1 MKRQTNKAAMDALL
15 KMRQNLEVQVGWF
28 ENSKYSNGQSIGG
41 IAAVQNYGATI
52 SHPGGTPYFMNEDGQ
67 IQFVSL
73 QNSKAG
79 QLPKTKPH
87 TIVIPPTHFME
98 KTIEAHKEDWKETVK
113 DGFTM
118 MFSGKESE
126 ENVMRKLGMMVQG
139 DIIKAITEVNDPP
152 LKPDTIRQKRKRYK
166 DTKTTGLLTKR
177 LEASGLMGSSVSFKV
192 EKI

>member
-1 MKRQTNKAAMDALL
+1 MKRQTNKSVMDALL
-15 KMRQNLEVQVGWF
+15 KMRQNLKVQVGWF

-52 SHPGGTPYFMNEDGQ
+52 SHPGGTPYFINEDGQ
-67 IQFVSL
+67 AQFVSL

-113 DGFTM
+113 DGFAM
-118 MFSGKESE
+118 VFSGKESE
-126 ENVMRKLGMMVQG
+126 ENVMRKLGMMVEG
-139 DIIKAITEVNDPP
+139 DIAKAITEVDDPV
-152 LKPDTIRQKRKRYK
+152 KPSTIRQKRRRYK
-166 DTKTTGLLTKR
+166 DTKTTGGLTKR
-177 LEASGLMGSSVSFKV
+177 LVASGLMLDSLSHKV

>member
-1 MKRQTNKAAMDALL
+1 MKRQTNKATMDALL
-15 KMRQNLEVQVGWF
+15 KMRQNLKVQVGWF

-52 SHPGGTPYFMNEDGQ
+52 SHPGGTPYFINEDGQ
-67 IQFVSL
+67 AQFVSL

-113 DGFTM
+113 DGFAM

-126 ENVMRKLGMMVQG
+126 ENVMRKLGMMVEG
-139 DIIKAITEVNDPP
+139 DIAKVITEVNDP
-152 LKPDTIRQKRKRYK
+152 LKPSTIRQKRRRYK
-166 DTKTTGLLTKR
+166 DTKTTGNLTKR
-177 LEASGLMGSSVSFKV
+177 LVASGLMLDSLSHKI

>member
-15 KMRQNLEVQVGWF
+15 KMRQNLKVQVGWF

-52 SHPGGTPYFMNEDGQ
+52 SHPGGTPYFINEDGQ
-67 IQFVSL
+67 AQFVSL

-113 DGFTM
+113 DGFAM
-118 MFSGKESE
+118 VFSGKESE
-126 ENVMRKLGMMVQG
+126 ENVMRKLGLMVEG
-139 DIIKAITEVNDPP
+139 DIAKAITEIDDPV
-152 LKPDTIRQKRKRYK
+152 KPSTIRQKRRRYK
-166 DTKTTGLLTKR
+166 DKKTTGKLTKR
-177 LEASGLMGSSVSFKV
+177 LVASGLMLDSLSHKV